1 MKLSLTK
8 RGDYGLR
15 MLLYLAAR
23 EAGYRVTA
31 AELAEGCTVPPG
43 NVPTI
48 VSELSRRH
56 LLDCTSGPKGG
67 CVLARKPEEISIL
80 EVFEVLEGPLVSSQC
95 LLRAG
100 PCDVGRPCVVHQA
113 WVDAQNCLTEALG
126 AMSLA
131 DATRGGALEISDG

>member
-1 MKLSLTK
+1 MKLGLTK

-23 EAGYRVTA
+23 ESGYRVTA
-31 AELAEGCTVPPG
+31 AELADSCAIPPG

-56 LLDCTSGPKGG
+56 LLDCTTGPKGG
-67 CVLARKPEEISIL
+67 CVLARRPEEISIL
-80 EVFEVLEGPLVSSQC
+80 EVFEVLEGPLVNPQC

-100 PCDVGRPCVVHQA
+100 HCDVAPPCVVHQA
-113 WVDAQNCLTEALG
+113 WADAQSCLTEALESL
-126 AMSLA
+126 SLA
-131 DATRGGALEISDG
+131 DATSGTIEIWES